1 MALLKF
7 TAAAISALAMSAWA
21 HAAPQP
27 KIQPATVDAMKPRL
41 TVLYDAFG
49 KASDMQKDWGYSAL
63 VEAGGKRILFD
74 TGNDPVI
81 FANNAQA
88 KGVDLATIDFVV
100 MSHRHSDHMGGL
112 SHVLAVNPKVK
123 IYAPKESF
131 GIFGSSLPSSFYRK
145 DGSPASADA
154 LLRRRPARSHEV
166 RHRLARCQLR
176 VDRQDD

>member
-1 MALLKF
+1 MIALLRF
-7 TAAAISALAMSAWA
+7 TAAAISALAFSAWA

-27 KIQPATVDAMKPRL
+27 ELQGATVDAMKPRL

-81 FANNAQA
+81 FANNVKA

-112 SHVLAVNPKVK
+112 AQSWRSIPGSRFTLPKRASGSLGRRCPRASIARLK
-123 IYAPKESF
+123 PCQRRCATSTAP
-131 GIFGSSLPSSFYRK
+131 
-145 DGSPASADA
+145 
-154 LLRRRPARSHEV
+154 RPKS
-166 RHRLARCQLR
+166 
-176 VDRQDD
+176 